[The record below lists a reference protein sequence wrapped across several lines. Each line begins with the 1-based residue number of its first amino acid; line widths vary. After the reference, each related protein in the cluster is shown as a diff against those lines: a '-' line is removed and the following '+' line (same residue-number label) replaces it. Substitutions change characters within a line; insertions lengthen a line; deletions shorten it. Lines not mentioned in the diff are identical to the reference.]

1 MRVLS
6 LAVVLAIGLTTVAL
20 PTARAA
26 DAQGAANIQIVK
38 HFLADFRQAMGSH
51 DAAKVRAVIERSL
64 SADFVDHAARGY
76 RKDREGYIESRLKM
90 IDRVPLEA
98 PGSASAG
105 SAASSGGRP
114 RDFNFVGDGELVA
127 WASEGGAGA
136 VPVPPGESPHLFF
149 NMFRI
154 VNGKITEH
162 WNSE

>member
-1 MRVLS
+1 MRVLRVLS

-38 HFLADFRQAMGSH
+38 NFLADFRQAMGSH
-51 DAAKVRAVIERSL
+51 DAAKVRAVIERFL

-76 RKDREGYIESRLKM
+76 RKDREGYVESRLKM
-90 IDRVPLEA
+90 IDRVPLETPGGAA
-98 PGSASAG
+98 PNV
-105 SAASSGGRP
+105 GRP